1 MSSSPPNVI
10 VFFTDQQRWDTSGLH
25 GNPLELMPN
34 FDRIANEGTHFVN
47 AFTCQPVCGPARS
60 SMQTGM
66 YATKTGVTR
75 NGIPLAENANTLAR
89 SFASAGYQTGYIGKW
104 HLGGV
109 HVDFTGQQG
118 PVPVNKRGGYKYW
131 LAAEHVEFVS
141 DAYDA
146 VLFDTDNNRV
156 KLPGYRVDAT
166 TDAGIRFVDSNRDK
180 PFMLFLSFLEPHHQN
195 TTDSYPAPPGYQE
208 RYTGRWLP
216 GDLAALSGTAHQH
229 IGGYFGMVKR
239 LDEAFGRLLDALESL
254 GIADN
259 TIVMFTSDHGNH
271 FKTRNWEYKRS
282 PHESCVRIPAA
293 VCGPGFNGGGHVKQL
308 VSTVDFFPSLLDAAN
323 LPIPDSVQG
332 RSVLPLLRSQTD
344 QWPEEVFI
352 QISESQVGRAV
363 RTARWKY
370 SVVAPGK
377 DGYMDAGSDNY
388 IEEFLY
394 DLQADPHELDNLIS
408 VDAYIEVRNKMK
420 SRLLSRME
428 QAGEAIPS
436 IGPAAEADVDQLR
449 QTDMIQRRILDNE
462 VNQ

>member
-1 MSSSPPNVI
+1 
-10 VFFTDQQRWDTSGLH
+10 
-25 GNPLELMPN
+25 
-34 FDRIANEGTHFVN
+34 
-47 AFTCQPVCGPARS
+47 
-60 SMQTGM
+60 
-66 YATKTGVTR
+66 
-75 NGIPLAENANTLAR
+75 
-89 SFASAGYQTGYIGKW
+89 
-104 HLGGV
+104 
-109 HVDFTGQQG
+109 
-118 PVPVNKRGGYKYW
+118 
-131 LAAEHVEFVS
+131 
-141 DAYDA
+141 
-146 VLFDTDNNRV
+146 
-156 KLPGYRVDAT
+156 
-166 TDAGIRFVDSNRDK
+166 
-180 PFMLFLSFLEPHHQN
+180 
-195 TTDSYPAPPGYQE
+195 
-208 RYTGRWLP
+208 
-216 GDLAALSGTAHQH
+216 
-229 IGGYFGMVKR
+229 
-239 LDEAFGRLLDALESL
+239 
-254 GIADN
+254 
-259 TIVMFTSDHGNH
+259 
-271 FKTRNWEYKRS
+271 
-282 PHESCVRIPAA
+282 
-293 VCGPGFNGGGHVKQL
+293 L